1 VYRNGVRGCHFAGAR
16 VNLWKSSK
24 VSYLQTLGFSSTR
37 GALNSFA
44 SSREL
49 QKWGIKLALDL
60 GLLKIYCPISVPI
73 PNNSPQ
79 QRPTEHSSLTGI
91 LVLSF
96 ALVYVLWGATFFAM
110 RIGVESFPPLILAGM
125 RHFSVG
131 LVLSPLL
138 RWRTGIRPTAEQWRT
153 AATTGVLLLSV
164 GNGGV
169 CWAEQTVPSGIAALL
184 VATVTLWMV
193 IVDWLRPGGH
203 RPSARILFGIVMGFV
218 GMVILIGPAR
228 LGLSGRVDPIGAAVL
243 IAASLAWACGSL
255 YSKHGTLPSSPM
267 LGVAMQGLCGG
278 ATLWI
283 MSLFSG
289 EVARFHPAAAP
300 LRAWMAVG
308 YLMVFGSC
316 IGFTAYLYILKKST
330 AARVGTY
337 AFVNPIV
344 ALVIGWVLGGEAL
357 SPRTLL
363 AAAVILTAVVLV
375 ITAPHRNPSEAAE
388 VLPAPGE
395 A

>member
-1 VYRNGVRGCHFAGAR
+1 MPRVIDNLPEKPAPVVSGIANSGAR
-16 VNLWKSSK
+16 PSA
-24 VSYLQTLGFSSTR
+24 SYSPT
-37 GALNSFA
+37 
-44 SSREL
+44 
-49 QKWGIKLALDL
+49 
-60 GLLKIYCPISVPI
+60 GL
-73 PNNSPQ
+73 
-79 QRPTEHSSLTGI
+79 

-96 ALVYVLWGATFFAM
+96 LAVYLLWGGTFFAM
-110 RIGVESFPPLILAGM
+110 RVGVESFPPLILAGM

-131 LVLSPLL
+131 LVLYPLL
-138 RWRTGIRPTAEQWRT
+138 RWKTGIHPTPAQWKT
-153 AATTGVLLLSV
+153 AAITGLLLLCA

-193 IVDWLRPGGH
+193 IVDWLRPGGD
-203 RPSARILFGIVMGFV
+203 RPSARILFGIAMGFA

-228 LGLSGRVDPIGAAVL
+228 LGLSGRVDPVGAGVL

-255 YSKHGTLPSSPM
+255 YSKHAALPTSPM

-278 ATLWI
+278 AALWLAA
-283 MSLFSG
+283 LFAG
-289 EVARFHPAAAP
+289 EMGRVHPAAAP

-308 YLMVFGSC
+308 YLIVFGSC

-344 ALVIGWVLGGEAL
+344 ALIVGWVLGAEAL
-357 SPRTLL
+357 SARTLL

-375 ITAPHRNPSEAAE
+375 ITAPHREPSAAADA
-388 VLPAPGE
+388 LPVPSKA
-395 A
+395 

>member
-1 VYRNGVRGCHFAGAR
+1 VPRVIDNLAEKPAPIESRIANGGAR
-16 VNLWKSSK
+16 PRDSS
-24 VSYLQTLGFSSTR
+24 SPT
-37 GALNSFA
+37 
-44 SSREL
+44 
-49 QKWGIKLALDL
+49 
-60 GLLKIYCPISVPI
+60 GLLI
-73 PNNSPQ
+73 
-79 QRPTEHSSLTGI
+79 
-91 LVLSF
+91 LSF
-96 ALVYVLWGATFFAM
+96 LTVYLLWGGTFFAM
-110 RIGVESFPPLILAGM
+110 RVGVESFPPLILAGM
-125 RHFSVG
+125 RHFFVG
-131 LVLSPLL
+131 LALYPLL
-138 RWRTGIRPTAEQWRT
+138 RWKTGIRPSPQQWKT
-153 AATTGVLLLSV
+153 AAITGVLLLFV

-203 RPSARILFGIVMGFV
+203 KPSARVVFGIVMGFA
-218 GMVILIGPAR
+218 GMAILVGPAR
-228 LGLSGRVDPIGAAVL
+228 LGSSGRVDPIGAGVL

-255 YSKHGTLPSSPM
+255 YSKHGTLPTSPM

-278 ATLWI
+278 AALWI
-283 MSLFSG
+283 TAFFGG
-289 EVARFHPAAAP
+289 EMGRFHPAAAP

-308 YLMVFGSC
+308 YLILFGSC
-316 IGFTAYLYILKKST
+316 IGFTAYLYILKKSA

-344 ALVIGWVLGGEAL
+344 ALIVGWVLGAEAL

-375 ITAPHRNPSEAAE
+375 ITAPHREPHQATDT
-388 VLPAPGE
+388 LPAPGE

>member
-1 VYRNGVRGCHFAGAR
+1 MLRATD
-16 VNLWKSSK
+16 NLAEEAASIASG
-24 VSYLQTLGFSSTR
+24 TANR
-37 GALNSFA
+37 GALLPDRSA
-44 SSREL
+44 PT
-49 QKWGIKLALDL
+49 
-60 GLLKIYCPISVPI
+60 GL
-73 PNNSPQ
+73 
-79 QRPTEHSSLTGI
+79 

-96 ALVYVLWGATFFAM
+96 LTVYLLWGGTFFAM
-110 RIGVESFPPLILAGM
+110 RVGVESFPPLILAGM

-131 LVLSPLL
+131 LALYPPL
-138 RWRTGIRPTAEQWRT
+138 RWKTGIKPTADQWKT
-153 AATTGVLLLSV
+153 AAITGLLLLCV

-203 RPSARILFGIVMGFV
+203 RPSARIVFGIVMGFA
-218 GMVILIGPAR
+218 GMVILIGPSR
-228 LGLSGRVDPIGAAVL
+228 LGLSGRVDPIGAGVL

-278 ATLWI
+278 AALWI
-283 MSLFSG
+283 TAALNG
-289 EVARFHPAAAP
+289 EVVRFHPAAATV
-300 LRAWMAVG
+300 RAWMAVV

-316 IGFTAYLYILKKST
+316 IGFTAYLYILKNST
-330 AARVGTY
+330 AAQVGTY

-344 ALVIGWVLGGEAL
+344 ALIVGWLLGGEAL
-357 SPRTLL
+357 SARTLL

-375 ITAPHRNPSEAAE
+375 ITAPHREPREARDA
-388 VLPAPGE
+388 LPAPGE
-395 A
+395 V